1 MVNSIEQII
10 SQGPSAEATIINLN
24 DIFQNVTKANQAEDI
39 SGIESLMNLQGHE
52 YDWRIQIFI
61 DSFLLSY
68 SNSYNALNRMMDIME
83 KNGEIDAES
92 YIFIYWQLMSKLF
105 GMPEFQE
112 KLGLRLNHLYENIY
126 NFFNANFSK
135 DVWIPLQNRNSDL
148 VVVITNQFLTKNH
161 APTKITIDY
170 CEMLLNQMGKRVIL
184 INTADMPR
192 EMATPYFGGKK
203 FAYFEEY
210 NEPHVLDENNLTFY
224 QFKASMPSISE
235 MNHIFEMIKELRPEC
250 VLSIGGSNL
259 TADLCSNY
267 VPVITIPCTMEFPI
281 TMGTF
286 SVLFRKTKESDYKM
300 LKYLEDREQQLVES
314 ELAYTAFSTGKK
326 LFREEWGLTELDLSI
341 VIVGNRLVEDLSVDF
356 LEGLDSLL
364 ARKPQIKILI
374 VGDIERS
381 HFQSFNTL
389 SENIIFMG
397 YQNDLSALYSICDIY
412 LNPPRIGGGTSAAY
426 ALYEGVPVI
435 SYPIGDVSHVLG
447 GANLI
452 NSLEELDNYIDHW
465 TISEEFRLQERKKA
479 KDRAGEI
486 FDPNAVFARMMDK
499 VRNDPK
505 FL

>member
-10 SQGPSAEATIINLN
+10 NQGSSIEVAINNLN
-24 DIFQNVTKANQAEDI
+24 DLFENAAQENQINDI
-39 SGIESLMNLQGHE
+39 PGIESLMELKGYG

-61 DSFLLSY
+61 DSFLLSK
-68 SNSYNALNRMMDIME
+68 SNSYNALNRIMGIME
-83 KNGEIDAES
+83 NNAEIDAES

-105 GMPEFQE
+105 GMPELRE
-112 KLGLRLNHLYENIY
+112 KLGLRFNQLYENIY

-135 DVWIPLQNRNSDL
+135 DVWIPLQNRNSGL

-170 CEMLLNQMGKRVIL
+170 CEMLLNQMGKNVIL

-192 EMATPYFGGKK
+192 EMATPYFDGKK
-203 FAYFEEY
+203 YTYFEQY
-210 NEPHVLDENNLTFY
+210 NQPNILDEHNFTFY

-235 MNHIFEMIKELRPEC
+235 MNYIFEMIKEVRPEC

-326 LFREEWGLTELDLSI
+326 LFREEWGLTESDLSI

-364 ARKPQIKILI
+364 ARKPKIKILI

-465 TISEEFRLQERKKA
+465 IISEEFRLQERK
-479 KDRAGEI
+479 RLRI
-486 FDPNAVFARMMDK
+486 
-499 VRNDPK
+499 VRERYLIRTQ
-505 FL
+505 FLHG